1 MEGQWKRGETG
12 EEERG
17 QKEEE
22 VGHRD
27 GESREKQSEV
37 DVLVKRSKQARIHL
51 GCGLAPYRQA

>member
-22 VGHRD
+22 GGHRD

-37 DVLVKRSKQARIHL
+37 DVLVKRR
-51 GCGLAPYRQA
+51 